1 MAWFW
6 TTWGLF
12 NFFLPK
18 EQLLDEAPVVE
29 FVFRGGI
36 VVEDGVHVLI
46 EILGYMSIDYDSAF
60 GDGSEEVVLC
70 EGAGVEEIEKLEG
83 FE

>member
-1 MAWFW
+1 M
-6 TTWGLF
+6 
-12 NFFLPK
+12 
-18 EQLLDEAPVVE
+18 
-29 FVFRGGI
+29 
-36 VVEDGVHVLI
+36 VEDGVHVLI